1 MPGPLALIQK
11 AWARLMAPL
20 LLLPGNV
27 RGALYVATAGMIF
40 TAGSGFV
47 KELGGEISVFQ
58 ILLIRQATMT
68 VTVLPALARN
78 FPDALKTKSLPL
90 QVVRV
95 FFAIIAMVGGF
106 LAVQHMPLA
115 DATALSF
122 AKSLFVTIFAILF
135 LKEVAG
141 ASRWAA
147 TIIGFGG
154 VLFIVQPGA
163 HGVDVYALAAVAGA
177 AGAAMVSI
185 IIRHLSQTDRSI
197 TILSYQA
204 ILVGAVMLPLGLY
217 YWVWPAW
224 EQWAM
229 MIAIGLL
236 SVAGQF
242 CNIAGF
248 RAGEASA
255 VAPMDYSRLLFAVLI
270 GIVIFLEWPTW
281 QTLAGSLI
289 IVATSF
295 YTVRSERKAARRKA
309 ADQRRSARS

>member
-1 MPGPLALIQK
+1 MPGLLSLIQNF
-11 AWARLMAPL
+11 WDRLMAPL

-27 RGALYVATAGMIF
+27 RGALYVAAAGMIF

-68 VTVLPALARN
+68 ITVLPAIARN
-78 FPDALKTKSLPL
+78 FPDALRTKSLKL

-95 FFAIIAMVGGF
+95 IFAMVAMIGSF
-106 LAVQHMPLA
+106 LAIQHMPLA

-122 AKSLFVTIFAILF
+122 AKSLFVTVFAILF

-141 ASRWAA
+141 FSRWAA
-147 TIIGFGG
+147 TIVGFGG
-154 VLFIVQPGA
+154 VLFIVQPSPD
-163 HGVDVYALAAVAGA
+163 GVDVYALLALAGA

-185 IIRHLSQTDRSI
+185 IIRHLSQFDRSI

-204 ILVGAVMLPLGLY
+204 ILVGAAMLPLGIY
-217 YWVWPAW
+217 YWVWPSV

-229 MIAIGLL
+229 MIAIGVL
-236 SVAGQF
+236 SVGGQF

-270 GIVIFLEWPTW
+270 GIVIFVEWPTW

-295 YTVRSERKAARRKA
+295 YTVRSERKAARR
-309 ADQRRSARS
+309 QPPLS